1 MLETEQEQTKEK
13 EREQEQVRMTERLST
28 FERDLRNWIFGA
40 ERELIFS
47 MSIVACYVQWS
58 SGRHADWAAV
68 IWAKTC
74 PTTGR
79 ATKLRVSVKVGV
91 RFGNQLLLSPGLLSP
106 NWCVNQ
112 TLMLDSFS
120 VSVFIH
126 SK

>member
-1 MLETEQEQTKEK
+1 
-13 EREQEQVRMTERLST
+13 
-28 FERDLRNWIFGA
+28 
-40 ERELIFS
+40 

-120 VSVFIH
+120 VSVFNH